1 MTEVKQK
8 TDLSIKKASGI
19 LKKVS
24 EMIEEDRYCPEIIQQ
39 IDAVTGLLE
48 SAKKTLLKNHLN
60 SCLEHNLKHDKNKA
74 IDELVKIFD
83 LK

>member
-60 SCLEHNLKHDKNKA
+60 SCLEHNLKHDKSKA